1 MGLLVPPCRAPILR
15 PQAHQGTREKD
26 PLIKV
31 YIYTLHKYTVH
42 AGLAGE
48 NLVSEP

>member
-1 MGLLVPPCRAPILR
+1 MGLLVPLCLAPSLR

-42 AGLAGE
+42 AGLARE
-48 NLVSEP
+48 KTL